1 MPQITIQKRPREEA
15 VVTQRKFFKK
25 TARGKVI
32 KVLRERYLRDDVYCG
47 IVDCK
52 TCSDGVHAVLPPFG
66 DLAHKQFPSGHYV
79 LPDTNIFLSQMDLI
93 ESASFVSPIILLQT
107 VMEEVRHRSLPLYS
121 RLKALL
127 KADDKKVWVFYN
139 EFRSETAIVREE
151 DETPNDRNDRG
162 IRKAVEWYNTHITLA
177 HPPVRGQRTG
187 PLVRVILLTDD
198 AANRQKAEADNVPC
212 VSIHR
217 YVEGMKNGIQLL
229 DLLSATGSD
238 ELEPTR
244 ASTPRK
250 SLYAEYL
257 PAAILIAG
265 VKAGELHQGHF
276 NANQYNYLEGTVPVP
291 AFSKP
296 ILLVGREN
304 MNRGV
309 HGDVVVVKVFDES
322 QWKAPAEEVIDQETT
337 LKNDDAEDSGD
348 DADSDL
354 EFHLRAEA
362 KVLRSEGLNIISS
375 AEKQPT
381 GCVVGIIKRNWRAY
395 VCHLDPTS
403 LPSTASTSL
412 STQTVFALPLS
423 RLLPRIRL
431 RTRQAPNLISQK
443 ILVTIDRWDA
453 HSRYPEGHFVRALG
467 TAEDKDTEQE
477 SLLLEYEV
485 PYRPFGKA
493 ILDCLPREGDQWVV
507 PPNSDTDPV
516 WMDRLD
522 LRDLDICSIDPPGCQ
537 DIDDA
542 LHARHLPNGNIEAG
556 VHIADVSH
564 FVHPDTPMDSEAAA
578 RGTTVY
584 LVDKRVD
591 MLPSLLGTNLCSL
604 RPHVERLAFSA
615 IWELTE
621 NADIVNVRFSKSVI
635 ASKAAFEYEEAQLR
649 KDDPHRNDSVTQS
662 IRLLNSLAIK
672 LKAKRLAAGA
682 LNLAS
687 PEVKIHLAS
696 AESSDPIDVEQKEL
710 LETNNLVEEF
720 MLLANVSVAKRIEAV
735 FPQTAVLRR
744 HLPPPKV
751 NFEKLQDIL
760 MKRKGLKLDVS
771 SSGALADSLNKCI
784 DPMAPTFNTLVRI
797 MATRCMLAAEYFCS
811 GSVSRDTFGH
821 YGLASPIYTHFTSPI
836 RRYAD
841 ILVHRQLAASI
852 SHTPLHASLHSK
864 THVERIM
871 GVINRRNRMAQM
883 AGRASVEFYVGL
895 ALKGKTEAL
904 AKERGKKGIKA
915 EASVIEEAFVIR
927 TFRNGVGVFVFQ
939 LGLEGLVTFKHD
951 VQFDADNYSL
961 TVPSASSGNVTIS
974 VFDKV
979 KVRIEVEKD
988 KNTQRGRVKM
998 SIISP
1003 IDSRGL

>member
-1 MPQITIQKRPREEA
+1 MPIITIQKRPREEA

-47 IVDCK
+47 IVECK
-52 TCSDGVHAVLPPFG
+52 LCSGAVNAVLPRSG
-66 DLAHKQFPSGHYV
+66 DLTHKQFPNGHYL
-79 LPDTNIFLSQMDLI
+79 LPDTNVFLSQMDLM
-93 ESASFVSPIILLQT
+93 ESTSFSVPIIVLQT
-107 VMEEVRHRSLPLYS
+107 VMDEVRHRSLPLYN

-127 KADDKKVWVFYN
+127 KADDKKAWIFYN

-151 DETPNDRNDRG
+151 HETPNDRNDRG
-162 IRKAVEWYNTHITLA
+162 IRKGAEWYNVHISLA
-177 HPPVRGQRTG
+177 HPPVRGKRESQ
-187 PLVRVILLTDD
+187 LARVILLTDD
-198 AANRQKAEADNVPC
+198 AANRQKAEAENIPC
-212 VSIHR
+212 ISIR
-217 YVEGMKNGIQLL
+217 KYVEGMKDASQLL
-229 DLLSATGSD
+229 DLLSATGSE
-238 ELEPTR
+238 ELEPTN
-244 ASTPRK
+244 ASTARK
-250 SLYAEYL
+250 MLYAEYL
-257 PAAILIAG
+257 PTATLLAG
-265 VKAGELHQGHF
+265 VKASKLYQGHF

-296 ILLVGREN
+296 VLLVGREN
-304 MNRGV
+304 MNRAV
-309 HGDVVVVKVFDES
+309 HGDVVVVEVFDES
-322 QWKAPAEEVIDQETT
+322 EWKAPAEEVIDQETT
-337 LKNDDAEDSGD
+337 LKNDDAEDSD
-348 DADSDL
+348 EDANSDS

-362 KVLRSEGLNIISS
+362 KALRSQGINTILS

-381 GCVVGIIKRNWRAY
+381 GRVVGIIKRNWRAY
-395 VCHLDPTS
+395 VCYIDPTS
-403 LPSTASTSL
+403 LPSAVGTSF
-412 STQTVFALPLS
+412 SIQTVFALPLS

-431 RTRQAPNLISQK
+431 RTRQAPNLVSQK
-443 ILVTIDRWDA
+443 ILITIDRWDA

-467 TAEDKDTEQE
+467 RAEDKETEQE
-477 SLLLEYEV
+477 SLLLEFDV

-493 ILDCLPREGDQWVV
+493 ILDCLPPEGGQWVV
-507 PPNSDTDPV
+507 PPKSDTDPV
-516 WMDRLD
+516 WRDRLD
-522 LRDLDICSIDPPGCQ
+522 LRNLDICSIDPPGCQ

-542 LHARHLPNGNIEAG
+542 LHARRLRNGNIEAG

-564 FVHPDTPMDSEAAA
+564 FVHPGTPMDNEAAA

-584 LVDKRVD
+584 LVDKRID

-621 NADIVNVRFSKSVI
+621 DADIVNVHFSKSVI
-635 ASKAAFEYEEAQLR
+635 VSKAAFEYEEAQLR
-649 KDDPHRNDSVTQS
+649 KDDPNQNDSVTQS

-672 LKAKRLAAGA
+672 FKDKRMAAGA

-696 AESSDPIDVEQKEL
+696 SESSDPIDVEQKEL
-710 LETNNLVEEF
+710 RETNSLVEEF
-720 MLLANVSVAKRIEAV
+720 MLLANVSAAKKIEEV
-735 FPQTAVLRR
+735 FPRTAVLRR
-744 HLPPPKV
+744 HLPPPKA

-760 MKRKGLKLDVS
+760 MKRKGFKLDVS
-771 SSGALADSLNKCI
+771 SSGALADSLDKCV
-784 DPMAPTFNTLVRI
+784 DPTAPTFNTLVRI

-841 ILVHRQLAASI
+841 VLAHRQLAASI
-852 SHTPLHASLHSK
+852 SHTPLHPSLHSQAN
-864 THVERIM
+864 VERIM
-871 GVINRRNRMAQM
+871 DVINRRHRMAQM

-895 ALKGKTEAL
+895 ALKGRTEAL
-904 AKERGKKGIKA
+904 AKARDKPA
-915 EASVIEEAFVIR
+915 EAETGVIEEAFVIR

-951 VQFDADNYSL
+951 VQFDADNYTL
-961 TVPSASSGNVTIS
+961 TVPSAFSKDVTIS

-979 KVRIEVEKD
+979 KVRIDVAKD

-998 SIISP
+998 SLVNP